1 MIKISFS
8 FEKGGVHNFDTRD
21 EALKWV
27 REQRVRFDDAFS
39 RFDSAQFLP
48 EINQIQQAWF
58 LLESSAKNA
67 SFGNK
72 DGFLS
77 IDAADEIF
85 TFTSPA
91 AEVVRDIAS
100 NMSAIALRGALYAAD
115 VPVHDLELTNIET
128 LAGIQAY
135 QTGISRSRREDK
147 NPIPYEFRSRIA
159 EFSDE
164 IRSIRSRLSSVNS
177 ELSKTS
183 AVAAN
188 GTTSTENSL
197 LELSAQVESATAD
210 LITQIRDAEVRLEAT
225 AARSETEIA
234 TCRNESASF
243 VLETREKLDD
253 WIKAQT
259 EAVRLTAPVT
269 LWEERNRTHSAAAKR
284 LGFFAIAAGVT
295 GTIATPFLSAFAFA
309 HARSMLADALPITR
323 GRTSSVVSAGI
334 RPTLHYELIFAGAS
348 TLFWLTMF
356 FWLLRILVRR
366 YAAEQR
372 LAVDASGRA
381 AMTQTYLG
389 LIMEHAAGEQERPI
403 VLEALFRP
411 VTDSSK
417 SDDGPPSTSV
427 AAIVAALAAGK
438 S

>member
-1 MIKISFS
+1 MFD
-8 FEKGGVHNFDTRD
+8 KGGVQTFDTRD

-27 REQRVRFDDAFS
+27 RGQRSRFDDVFS
-39 RFDSAQFLP
+39 GFDTENFLP
-48 EINQIQQAWF
+48 EVNLIQRSWAT
-58 LLESSAKNA
+58 LETSVKDV

-72 DGFLS
+72 EGFFNV
-77 IDAADEIF
+77 DAADEIF

-91 AEVVRDIAS
+91 AEVIREIAES
-100 NMSAIALRGALYAAD
+100 MSAVALRGALYAAD
-115 VPVHDLELTNIET
+115 VPVNDLEWSSTET
-128 LAGIQAY
+128 LAGVQAY
-135 QTGISRSRREDK
+135 QIGISRSRRKDQ

-164 IRSIRSRLSSVNS
+164 INSIRSRISLVNS

-183 AVAAN
+183 AVATS
-188 GTTSTENSL
+188 GTASTENSL
-197 LELSAQVESATAD
+197 LELSGQVESVTAG
-210 LITQIRDAEVRLEAT
+210 LITQIRDAEVRLEAN

-234 TCRNESASF
+234 TCRSQSADF
-243 VLETREKLDD
+243 VSETREKLDD

-259 EAVRLTAPVT
+259 QAVRLTAPVT
-269 LWEERNRTHSAAAKR
+269 LWEERNRTHSAAAER
-284 LGFFAIAAGVT
+284 LGRFAIAAGVT

-309 HARSMLADALPITR
+309 HARSMLADALPSSSEK
-323 GRTSSVVSAGI
+323 TSSLAAVGI

-411 VTDSSK
+411 VTDNSK
-417 SDDGPPSTSV
+417 GDDGPPSTSV